1 MTVPAKRPAP
11 NMKERDLQHWVIQ
24 IATQFGWR
32 CWHVPAPMRADRKG
46 GFVGAKEAAG
56 LPDLILIH
64 DDPPRLV
71 FAELKGTG
79 GKLSVEQ
86 QEFLKAAR
94 NVAVYAHSVYAY
106 AWQDPARDYS
116 PIIGVY
122 AWTPDDRDLIEQILR
137 TRILL

>member
-11 NMKERDLQHWVIQ
+11 NMKERDLQHWVIHV
-24 IATQFGWR
+24 ATQFGWKV
-32 CWHVPAPMRADRKG
+32 WHVPAPMRADRKG

-56 LPDLILIH
+56 LPDLILVH
-64 DDPPRLV
+64 HDPPRLV
-71 FAELKGTG
+71 FAELKGPN

-94 NVAVYAHSVYAY
+94 NVAVWAAEGV
-106 AWQDPARDYS
+106 
-116 PIIGVY
+116 GVY

-137 TRILL
+137 TRTLL

>member
-11 NMKERDLQHWVIQ
+11 NMKERDLQHWVIHV
-24 IATQFGWR
+24 ATQFGWKV
-32 CWHVPAPMRADRKG
+32 WHVPAPMRADRKG

-64 DDPPRLV
+64 HDPPRLI

-94 NVAVYAHSVYAY
+94 NVADYAY
-106 AWQDPARDYS
+106 AWQDPARNYS
-116 PIIGVY
+116 SIIGVY

-137 TRILL
+137 TRTLL